1 MAARFL
7 IQNRPARLRDYLSA
21 CFENSAHLVFR
32 IDVFGVRLRM
42 ANLNGGFLFFK
53 FRQKLREKPHIYHFA
68 DNLFFFGHSRKV
80 RPFQRRQ
87 KCIVGLF
94 GNLRVVDNG
103 FILQNFRKRSLV
115 KSRRDFSEV
124 FKNRNVFHDCGK
136 FLCFLGRDIT
146 ALRSR
151 IGNDLV
157 LLIKALHKL

>member
-1 MAARFL
+1 MVACFL

-21 CFENSAHLVFR
+21 CFENPARFVFR
-32 IDVFGVRLRM
+32 TGVLGVRLRM
-42 ANLNGGFLFFK
+42 ANHNGGFLFFK
-53 FRQKLREKPHIYHFA
+53 LRQELREKPHIYHFA

-87 KCIVGLF
+87 KRIVGLF
-94 GNLRVVDNG
+94 GNLCVIHDCFV
-103 FILQNFRKRSLV
+103 LQNFRKRALV

-151 IGNDLV
+151 IGNDFV
-157 LLIKALHKL
+157 LFIKALHKL